1 MVERENTKSSG
12 AAPPHGTRGARAVAK
27 PASEAAKPASEAAK
41 PPTSNG
47 ANLPASGAAK
57 SPAARLATK
66 QAASGVAVRPAV
78 APPPPAPAAPQAPAT
93 QPLNLTAIVGSL
105 SAFAADTGRGDLAKR
120 LEQTRAR
127 LLDPDVR
134 VIVVGEFKQ
143 GKSKLINALV
153 NAPICPVDDDVA
165 TSVPTSVGY
174 GDPSSAFVLVRPEE
188 AGQQD
193 SQAVERRPVAL
204 DSLSDYVSERGN
216 PGNEKRIVSAEVLL
230 PREILRGGLK
240 LVDSPGVGGLD
251 SSNAVA
257 TLSALSSAHAVLLVS
272 DASQEYTE
280 PEVQFLKHAMRVS
293 PNVAAVLAKTDL
305 YPAWRQIEQI
315 DRGHLLDAGD
325 VPIFSV
331 SSDLR
336 LLAAEMQDRALNDES
351 GFPALVAHLR
361 REVLGRA
368 ELIHERSAVHD
379 LVSVTEQLTMSLRS
393 ELNAILNPQDT
404 PRMIA
409 ELEEARARADEFRSR
424 SARWQVTL
432 TDGIADLIADM
443 EHDLRDR
450 LRKVQREAEI
460 SIDDGDPGPIWE
472 QITEWLDQ
480 RVAAAVSETFVWTDE
495 RSRWLSEE
503 VAQLFSDGEAEL
515 PAIYV
520 GDTQGVLDPVEGLSG
535 LDAGRMG
542 AGEKIYIGVRGS
554 YGGVLMV
561 GLATGLIG
569 LSLINPLSL
578 LAGVLVGRRAYRE
591 DMNSRLSRRQHEAKV
606 LVRRYIDEVI
616 FQVGKQLKDR
626 LRLVQRSARDHF
638 GSMAEELHRSLTEAL
653 NVSKEAA
660 GTFQSSREERVKQ
673 LKSQLQKLEALNKE
687 LPQLE
692 PLRPEAARR

>member
-1 MVERENTKSSG
+1 MPETDSTEESAVIERENTTSSG
-12 AAPPHGTRGARAVAK
+12 AAAPPAARP
-27 PASEAAKPASEAAK
+27 PASEVE
-41 PPTSNG
+41 
-47 ANLPASGAAK
+47 
-57 SPAARLATK
+57 
-66 QAASGVAVRPAV
+66 VRPAV
-78 APPPPAPAAPQAPAT
+78 AAPAAPSHD
-93 QPLNLTAIVGSL
+93 LTGIVGSL
-105 SAFAADTGRGDLAKR
+105 SAFAAETGRADLAKR

-153 NAPICPVDDDVA
+153 NAPVCPVDDDIA

-174 GDPSSAFVLVRPEE
+174 GDPSSAFVLVRPDES
-188 AGQQD
+188 APSGQEI
-193 SQAVERRPVAL
+193 ERRPVAL
-204 DSLSDYVSERGN
+204 DSLTDYVSERGN

-293 PNVAAVLAKTDL
+293 PNVAAVIAKTDL
-305 YPAWRQIEQI
+305 YPEWRQIEQI
-315 DRGHLLDAGD
+315 DRHHLLEAGD

-336 LLAAEMQDRALNDES
+336 LLAAELQDRALNDES

-460 SIDDGDPGPIWE
+460 SIDEGDPGPIWE

-503 VAQLFSDGEAEL
+503 VAQLFSDGESEL

-535 LDAGRMG
+535 LDAGRLG

-653 NVSKEAA
+653 NASKQAA
-660 GTFQSSREERVKQ
+660 GSFQTSRNERVAQ
-673 LKSQLQKLEALNKE
+673 LQSQLQKLEALNKE

>member
-1 MVERENTKSSG
+1 MFALAERDQIHSPTG
-12 AAPPHGTRGARAVAK
+12 A
-27 PASEAAKPASEAAK
+27 
-41 PPTSNG
+41 
-47 ANLPASGAAK
+47 
-57 SPAARLATK
+57 PAARPAPETPAISEVVRDLGAL
-66 QAASGVAVRPAV
+66 AAS
-78 APPPPAPAAPQAPAT
+78 
-93 QPLNLTAIVGSL
+93 
-105 SAFAADTGRGDLAKR
+105 TGRADLAKR

-127 LLDPDVR
+127 LRDPGVR

-153 NAPICPVDDDVA
+153 NAPACPVDDDVA
-165 TSVPTSVGY
+165 TSVPTSVSYSEEPSAWVLVQSEG
-174 GDPSSAFVLVRPEE
+174 SSAAATP
-188 AGQQD
+188 
-193 SQAVERRPVAL
+193 AVERREIPL
-204 DSLSDYVSERGN
+204 DQLADYVSERGN
-216 PGNEKRIVSAEVLL
+216 PGNERRIVSAEVLL

-240 LVDSPGVGGLD
+240 LVDSPGVGGLE
-251 SSNAVA
+251 SSNALA

-280 PEVQFLKHAMRVS
+280 PEVQFLKHAMRIS

-305 YPAWRQIEQI
+305 YPEWRQIEEI
-315 DRGHLLDAGD
+315 DRGHLSDVGD

-336 LLAAEMQDRALNDES
+336 LLAAELQDRALHDES

-368 ELIHERSAVHD
+368 ETIHERGAVHD
-379 LVSVTEQLTMSLRS
+379 LVSVVEQLTISLRS
-393 ELNAILNPQDT
+393 ELNAILHPEDT

-409 ELEEARARADEFRSR
+409 QLEEARSRADEFRGR

-432 TDGIADLIADM
+432 TDGITDLIADM

-450 LRKVQREAEI
+450 LRKVQREAE
-460 SIDDGDPGPIWE
+460 SAIDEGDPGPIWD
-472 QITEWLDQ
+472 QIIEWIDQ
-480 RVAAAVSETFVWTDE
+480 RVAGAVSETFVWTDE

-503 VAQLFSDGEAEL
+503 VADLFIEGESGI
-515 PAIYV
+515 PAIDV
-520 GDTQGVLDPVEGLSG
+520 GDTTGVLDTVEQMAG
-535 LDAGRMG
+535 LDSGRLG

-569 LSLINPLSL
+569 MSLINPLSL

-591 DMNSRLSRRQHEAKV
+591 DMTARLTRRQQEAKT
-606 LVRRYIDEVI
+606 LVRRYIDEVT

-638 GSMAEELHRSLTEAL
+638 GSMAEELHRSLTDAL
-653 NVSKEAA
+653 NAARQAA
-660 GTFQSSREERVKQ
+660 GTYTTKRDDRVA
-673 LKSQLQKLEALNKE
+673 QLQGQLEQLESLRRGIPE
-687 LPQLE
+687 LPALS
-692 PLRPEAARR
+692 PAPAKLTGAVRR

>member
-1 MVERENTKSSG
+1 MPGDRQDGRLALAEGDQTDSLTDRL
-12 AAPPHGTRGARAVAK
+12 AAE
-27 PASEAAKPASEAAK
+27 PASQ
-41 PPTSNG
+41 
-47 ANLPASGAAK
+47 
-57 SPAARLATK
+57 SPAISEVVRDLGAL
-66 QAASGVAVRPAV
+66 AAS
-78 APPPPAPAAPQAPAT
+78 
-93 QPLNLTAIVGSL
+93 
-105 SAFAADTGRGDLAKR
+105 TGRADLAKR

-127 LLDPDVR
+127 LRDPGVR

-153 NAPICPVDDDVA
+153 NAPACPVDDDVA
-165 TSVPTSVGY
+165 TSVATSVSY
-174 GDPSSAFVLVRPEE
+174 SEEPSAWVLV
-188 AGQQD
+188 
-193 SQAVERRPVAL
+193 QAEGASPTATPSVERREVPL
-204 DSLSDYVSERGN
+204 DQLADYVSERGN
-216 PGNEKRIVSAEVLL
+216 PGNERRIVSAEVLL

-240 LVDSPGVGGLD
+240 LIDSPGVGGLE
-251 SSNAVA
+251 SSNALA

-280 PEVQFLKHAMRVS
+280 PEVQFLKHAMRIS

-305 YPAWRQIEQI
+305 YPEWRQIEEI
-315 DRGHLLDAGD
+315 DRGHLSDVGD

-336 LLAAEMQDRALNDES
+336 LLAAELQDRALHDES

-361 REVLGRA
+361 REVLERA
-368 ELIHERSAVHD
+368 ETIHERGAVHD
-379 LVSVTEQLTMSLRS
+379 LVSVVEQLTISLRS
-393 ELNAILNPQDT
+393 ELNAILHPEDT

-409 ELEEARARADEFRSR
+409 QLEEARSRADEFRGR

-432 TDGIADLIADM
+432 TDGITDLIADM

-450 LRKVQREAEI
+450 LRRVQREAE
-460 SIDDGDPGPIWE
+460 SAIDEGDPGPIWD

-503 VAQLFSDGEAEL
+503 VADLFIAGESGI
-515 PAIYV
+515 PAIDV
-520 GDTQGVLDPVEGLSG
+520 GDTTGVLDTVEQVAG
-535 LDAGRMG
+535 LDSGRLG

-569 LSLINPLSL
+569 MTLINPLSL

-591 DMNSRLSRRQHEAKV
+591 DMNARLTRRQQEAKT
-606 LVRRYIDEVI
+606 LVRRYIDEVT

-626 LRLVQRSARDHF
+626 LRLVQRAARDHF
-638 GSMAEELHRSLTEAL
+638 GSMAEELHRSLTDAL
-653 NVSKEAA
+653 NAAKQAA
-660 GTFQSSREERVKQ
+660 GTFASKRDERVATLQHQ
-673 LKSQLQKLEALNKE
+673 LEQLESLRRGIPE
-687 LPQLE
+687 LPAM
-692 PLRPEAARR
+692 PTSPARLTMGAVRR

>member
-1 MVERENTKSSG
+1 MPETGSTEEF
-12 AAPPHGTRGARAVAK
+12 AVAERQSK
-27 PASEAAKPASEAAK
+27 T
-41 PPTSNG
+41 TS
-47 ANLPASGAAK
+47 
-57 SPAARLATK
+57 RDM
-66 QAASGVAVRPAV
+66 
-78 APPPPAPAAPQAPAT
+78 
-93 QPLNLTAIVGSL
+93 TALVGSL
-105 SAFAADTGRGDLAKR
+105 SAFAADAGRADLAQR
-120 LEQTRAR
+120 LEHTRAR

-153 NAPICPVDDDVA
+153 NAPACPVDDDIA

-174 GDPSSAFVLVRPEE
+174 AEQTSAWIVVRDENAAPTASGPPVHRREVPIEE
-188 AGQQD
+188 
-193 SQAVERRPVAL
+193 
-204 DSLSDYVSERGN
+204 LSEYVSERGN
-216 PGNEKRIVSAEVLL
+216 PGNERKIVSAEVLL
-230 PREILRGGLK
+230 PREILKGGLK

-251 SSNAVA
+251 SSNALA

-280 PEVQFLKHAMRVS
+280 PEVQFLKHAMRIS

-305 YPAWRQIEQI
+305 YPEWRHIEQL

-325 VPIFSV
+325 VPMFSV

-336 LLAAEMQDRALNDES
+336 LLAAELQDRALNDES

-379 LVSVTEQLTMSLRS
+379 LVSVVEQLTVSLRS
-393 ELNAILNPQDT
+393 ELNAILHPEDT

-409 ELEEARARADEFRSR
+409 QLEEAKARADEFRGR

-432 TDGIADLIADM
+432 TDGITDLIADM

-450 LRKVQREAEI
+450 LRRVQREAENA
-460 SIDDGDPGPIWE
+460 IDEGDPGPIWD

-480 RVAAAVSETFVWTDE
+480 RVAGAVSETFVWTDE

-503 VAQLFSDGEAEL
+503 VAQLFSEGESEL
-515 PAIYV
+515 PAIDV
-520 GDTQGVLDPVEGLSG
+520 GDTQGVLDPVEQLSP
-535 LDAGRMG
+535 LDSGRLG

-569 LSLINPLSL
+569 MTLINPLSL

-591 DMNSRLSRRQHEAKV
+591 DMNSRLSRRQHEAKL

-638 GSMAEELHRSLTEAL
+638 GSMAEELHRSLSEAL
-653 NVSKEAA
+653 TASKQAA
-660 GTFQSSREERVKQ
+660 GTYTAQRDQRVAQ
-673 LKSQLQKLEALNKE
+673 LTSQLQRLEALQAE
-687 LPQLE
+687 MPALPPMRQKAVQ
-692 PLRPEAARR
+692 R

>member
-1 MVERENTKSSG
+1 VQETGSTEKITVGDGPSTPM
-12 AAPPHGTRGARAVAK
+12 
-27 PASEAAKPASEAAK
+27 
-41 PPTSNG
+41 
-47 ANLPASGAAK
+47 
-57 SPAARLATK
+57 SPDMTDL
-66 QAASGVAVRPAV
+66 
-78 APPPPAPAAPQAPAT
+78 
-93 QPLNLTAIVGSL
+93 VGSMGMV
-105 SAFAADTGRGDLAKR
+105 AADAGRADLAKR
-120 LEQTRAR
+120 LEQTRER

-153 NAPICPVDDDVA
+153 NAPACPVDDDIA
-165 TSVPTSVGY
+165 TRVPTAVGY
-174 GDPSSAFVLVRPEE
+174 AEQTSAWVVVRKEDAAPAPSGPQL
-188 AGQQD
+188 
-193 SQAVERRPVAL
+193 ERREVPIEE
-204 DSLSDYVSERGN
+204 LSDYVSERGN
-216 PGNEKRIVSAEVLL
+216 PGNERQIVSAEVRL
-230 PREILRGGLK
+230 PREILKGGLK

-257 TLSALSSAHAVLLVS
+257 TLSALSAAHAVLLVS

-280 PEVQFLKHAMRVS
+280 PEVQFLKHAMRIS

-305 YPAWRQIEQI
+305 YPDWRHIEQL
-315 DRGHLLDAGD
+315 DRTHLLNAGE

-336 LLAAEMQDRALNDES
+336 LLAAELQDRDLNDES

-368 ELIHERSAVHD
+368 ELIRERSAVHD
-379 LVSVTEQLTMSLRS
+379 LASVAEQLSVSLRS
-393 ELNAILNPQDT
+393 ELNAILHPEDT

-409 ELEEARARADEFRSR
+409 ELSEAKARADEFRGR

-450 LRKVQREAEI
+450 LRKVQREAED
-460 SIDDGDPGPIWE
+460 SIDEGDPGPIWD

-480 RVAAAVSETFVWTDE
+480 SVASAVSETFVWTDE

-503 VAQLFSDGEAEL
+503 VAQLFSEGEADL
-515 PAIYV
+515 PVIDV
-520 GDTQGVLDPVEGLSG
+520 GDTQGVLDPVEQISVLDTGRLS
-535 LDAGRMG
+535 AVER
-542 AGEKIYIGVRGS
+542 IYIGVRGS

-561 GLATGLIG
+561 GLATSLIG
-569 LSLINPLSL
+569 MSLINPLSL
-578 LAGVLVGRRAYRE
+578 LAGVFVGRRAYRE
-591 DMNSRLSRRQHEAKV
+591 DMNSRLTRRQHEAKL

-638 GSMAEELHRSLTEAL
+638 GSMAEELHRSLSEAL
-653 NVSKEAA
+653 KAA
-660 GTFQSSREERVKQ
+660 QQTATTYTAKRDERVA
-673 LKSQLQKLEALNKE
+673 QLQAQLRRLETIKNE
-687 LPQLE
+687 LPAL
-692 PLRPEAARR
+692 PTAPENAITR